1 VTDFV
6 ASFCGQSI
14 FSEMEKIAE
23 FHKKSKV
30 DVVADLY
37 KKCPFWGCTHP
48 YHQIENPNHR
58 RQQLNKKEEL
68 QGG

>member
-1 VTDFV
+1 
-6 ASFCGQSI
+6 
-14 FSEMEKIAE
+14 MEKIAE